1 MHLLIT
7 HVSHHYF
14 GSKQLKTMTRTHIKL
29 SSRSSA
35 AAYETIPFVVKH
47 LPLPSIFSLKMRLEK
62 CYVCS
67 STIYPGHG
75 MMYIR
80 NDAKA
85 FRFCRSKCRRNF
97 NMKRNPRKLRWTK
110 AFRAAAGKELV
121 VDSSFAFERRRN
133 RVEKYDREVVA
144 ATLSALPAIDKIKT
158 TRQRDFHKRR
168 MVIRVKE
175 TRKDALR
182 ELANGMDIV
191 QPLIVR
197 QKLAD
202 KESLE
207 EQRMEEET
215 ADKIA
220 E

>member
-1 MHLLIT
+1 
-7 HVSHHYF
+7 
-14 GSKQLKTMTRTHIKL
+14 
-29 SSRSSA
+29 
-35 AAYETIPFVVKH
+35 
-47 LPLPSIFSLKMRLEK
+47 MRLEK

-75 MMYIR
+75 AMFVR
-80 NDAKA
+80 NDSKV
-85 FRFCRSKCRRNF
+85 FRFCRSKCRKNF

-144 ATLSALPAIDKIKT
+144 TTLRALPTIDKIKSA
-158 TRQRDFHKRR
+158 RQKDFYKTR
-168 MVIRVKE
+168 MVTRVKE

-182 ELANGMDIV
+182 ELATGADIV

-197 QKLAD
+197 QKIAERKD
-202 KESLE
+202 VAV
-207 EQRMEEET
+207 QQMEEEV
-215 ADKIA
+215 ARI
-220 E
+220 EE

>member
-1 MHLLIT
+1 
-7 HVSHHYF
+7 
-14 GSKQLKTMTRTHIKL
+14 
-29 SSRSSA
+29 
-35 AAYETIPFVVKH
+35 
-47 LPLPSIFSLKMRLEK
+47 MRLET

-75 MMYIR
+75 MMFVR
-80 NDAKA
+80 NDSKC
-85 FRFCRSKCRRNF
+85 FRFCRSKCRTNF

-110 AFRAAAGKELV
+110 AFRKAAGKELV

-144 ATLSALPAIDKIKT
+144 KTLSALPAIDKIKKA
-158 TRQRDFHKRR
+158 RQNDFYKTR
-168 MVIRVKE
+168 MVVRVKE

-182 ELANGMDIV
+182 ELATNTDLV

-197 QKLAD
+197 EKLSAMA
-202 KESLE
+202 SATIA
-207 EQRMEEET
+207 MEEEV
-215 ADKIA
+215 ADAAA